1 MSQVHFRFYAELNDF
16 LPAGRRQLSTPY
28 DLNGRVS
35 VKHTIEALGVP
46 HTEVDLILVN
56 GRPVDF
62 SYLLQADDAVSVY
75 PVFTTLDAGPLPGS
89 LPRLRPP
96 LPTPPRF
103 VIDNHLGRLVTY
115 LRLLGFDALYP
126 EDHDDEALARVS
138 QQEERVLLTRD
149 RRLLMRKAVVHGY
162 WLRSKEPR
170 QQLPAVLSRF
180 QIHEVINPWRR
191 CLRCNGELRP
201 VSKEA
206 VLERL
211 EPKTKKYYDEFHIC
225 QSCEQI
231 YWKGSHYEPLK
242 AIVEGARGRG

>member
-1 MSQVHFRFYAELNDF
+1 
-16 LPAGRRQLSTPY
+16 
-28 DLNGRVS
+28 
-35 VKHTIEALGVP
+35 
-46 HTEVDLILVN
+46 
-56 GRPVDF
+56 
-62 SYLLQADDAVSVY
+62 
-75 PVFTTLDAGPLPGS
+75 
-89 LPRLRPP
+89 
-96 LPTPPRF
+96 
-103 VIDNHLGRLVTY
+103 
-115 LRLLGFDALYP
+115 
-126 EDHDDEALARVS
+126 
-138 QQEERVLLTRD
+138 
-149 RRLLMRKAVVHGY
+149 MRKAVVHGY

>member
-16 LPAGRRQLSTPY
+16 LPAGRRQLSAPY
-28 DLNGRVS
+28 ALNGRVS
-35 VKHTIEALGVP
+35 VKHPIEALGVP
-46 HTEVDLILVN
+46 HTEVHLILVN

-62 SYLLQADDAVSVY
+62 TYLLNAGDAVSVY
-75 PVFTTLDAGPLPGS
+75 PVFTTLDTSTLP
-89 LPRLRPP
+89 PLRPP
-96 LPTPPRF
+96 LPSPPRF

-126 EDHDDEALARVS
+126 ENHDDEALARVS
-138 QQEERVLLTRD
+138 QEEGRVLLTRD

-170 QQLPAVLSRF
+170 QQLAAVLGRF
-180 QIHEVINPWRR
+180 QLHEAINPWRR
-191 CLRCNGELRP
+191 CLRCNGGLRP
-201 VSKEA
+201 VAKEA

-211 EPKTKKYYDEFHIC
+211 KPKTKKYYDEFHMC
-225 QSCEQI
+225 RECEQI

-242 AIVEGARGRG
+242 AIVEDVRGRG